1 MQAKESFCAA
11 EGAYFRKNRRKRG
24 ESDKSAPC
32 RHEITQNFT
41 VSAAVLLDFDEI

>member
-11 EGAYFRKNRRKRG
+11 AVYFRKNRRKRG

-32 RHEITQNFT
+32 RHEITQKFT
-41 VSAAVLLDFDEI
+41 ASAAALLYFDKI

>member
-1 MQAKESFCAA
+1 MQAKGAFCAA
-11 EGAYFRKNRRKRG
+11 AGCISGKNRRKRG

-32 RHEITQNFT
+32 RHEITQEFT